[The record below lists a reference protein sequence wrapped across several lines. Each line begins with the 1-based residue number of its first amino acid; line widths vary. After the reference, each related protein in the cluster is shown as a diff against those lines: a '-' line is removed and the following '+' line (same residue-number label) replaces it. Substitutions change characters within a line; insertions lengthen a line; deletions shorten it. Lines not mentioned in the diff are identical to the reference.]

1 MKGGAKS
8 RKKLSK
14 KKEKFQYT
22 APRLGKD
29 GKMTEASLNT
39 YDPSVNIMDRNTAAT
54 NIQSRYRGKK
64 TRSKYDMKSKWYK
77 GFPTEA
83 PEVALDLENI
93 SRITDRAIQG
103 LDSRREREN
112 IESKRKQVNDT
123 YRKKYEKLGK
133 LDELKYDWGK
143 YYDDRNKSLSRNV
156 DPAFLSQGRTHI
168 ASVIPSREEQ
178 DIIRFEKKNYDKL
191 KRIANKKKYWQ
202 QKLEKSDIASE
213 YTRFNPNRVT
223 NTPQFNIRSTAVD
236 YLENPEDTK
245 KNYGDYFYK
254 GKYFDP
260 DTDTHKFFKNYK
272 VEDPPELSPINS
284 DDSVEY
290 NTDDELLLPR
300 KDIVEAVDYY
310 KDRKTKH
317 DKLDKKHHDYMTKYD
332 KLDVELD
339 KKLELDIEKCLH
351 AKKMAKA
358 DIKLYKDPFFME
370 NYYEPCS
377 DNENLTDI
385 YMDTFYSL
393 PWELI
398 RPVSSEKFG
407 ETIDDMIHN
416 IPRGEGLWK
425 NSLIIYEGQDKFREI
440 LRNQGLLVDPYQGN
454 RVDQDNYYE
463 YGFHNKPLETLLE
476 LSNFYRWA
484 TPGSIKLVHLP
495 NKPKIYSR
503 LPGRSH
509 LQETLNRLSNAYFF
523 HPEYFNDNVEK
534 VKRYFILRL
543 IGIIGNP
550 EYPEILQNFIYNRI
564 KVINDIKINLEHF
577 EKELENVTNFIKDIY
592 AGFEYKGHKIDLD
605 KFISEYKR
613 GLLGGLTQEDDETM
627 HYLTGQMDEIKSD
640 ISKYEKR
647 LPKLEK
653 DLETAKRFSR
663 IKGMPKDY
671 MNWEPEKLIYE

>member
-29 GKMTEASLNT
+29 GKMTKASLNT
-39 YDPSVNIMDRNTAAT
+39 YDPSLNIMDRNTAAT

-64 TRSKYDMKSKWYK
+64 TRSKYDMKSNWYK

-83 PEVALDLENI
+83 PEIPLDLDTI
-93 SRITDRAIQG
+93 SRITDTAIQG
-103 LDSRREREN
+103 LDSRRERES
-112 IESKRKQVNDT
+112 IESKRKQVNDR
-123 YRKKYEKLGK
+123 YRKKLDKLGK
-133 LDELKYDWGK
+133 LDELKYNWGK
-143 YYDDRNKSLSRNV
+143 YYSDKDINRR
-156 DPAFLSQGRTHI
+156 PT
-168 ASVIPSREEQ
+168 REEQ
-178 DIIRFEKKNYDKL
+178 DIIRFEKKNYETL
-191 KRIANKKKYWQ
+191 KKIADKKKYWKQ
-202 QKLEKSDIASE
+202 MLEKSGKSNKYLKYD
-213 YTRFNPNRVT
+213 PNRVIDT
-223 NTPQFNIRSTAVD
+223 ERFNIRSYAGDTFE
-236 YLENPEDTK
+236 YPENYKDMFDT
-245 KNYGDYFYK
+245 YYK
-254 GKYFDP
+254 GKYFDE
-260 DTDTHKFFKNYK
+260 DIDDYK
-272 VEDPPELSPINS
+272 YLQDYNVEEIPSLSPIKS
-284 DDSVEY
+284 DDSVQY
-290 NTDDELLLPR
+290 NSDDELLLPR
-300 KDIVEAVDYY
+300 EDIIDATDYY
-310 KDRKTKH
+310 KSRKIKE
-317 DKLDKKHHDYMTKYD
+317 DKLDKILDDYITKYD

-351 AKKMAKA
+351 AKKMAMV
-358 DIKLYKDPFFME
+358 DVKLLKDPFFMK

-377 DNENLTDI
+377 DNENLTEI

-398 RPVSSEKFG
+398 QPVSRERFG
-407 ETIDDMIHN
+407 ETTDDMIHN
-416 IPRGEGLWK
+416 IPRENWK
-425 NSLIIYEGQDKFREI
+425 NSLITREGQQKLREI
-440 LRNQGLLVDPYQGN
+440 LVEQGLRTNMSSFSRLHPH
-454 RVDQDNYYE
+454 NYVR
-463 YGFHNKPLETLLE
+463 YGYGSDGAPNTVLE
-476 LSNFYRWA
+476 LANFYRWA
-484 TPGSIKLVHLP
+484 IPGRISLVHLSG
-495 NKPKIYSR
+495 KPRIYSN

-509 LQETLNRLSNAYFF
+509 LQETFNMLDGAFERN
-523 HPEYFNDNVEK
+523 PEYFNGNVEK

-550 EYPEILQNFIYNRI
+550 EYPEWLKNFIGNRT

-592 AGFEYKGHKIDLD
+592 AGFEYEGHKIDMD

>member
-8 RKKLSK
+8 KKKLSK

-29 GKMTEASLNT
+29 GKMTRPSIYT

-64 TRSKYDMKSKWYK
+64 TRSKYNMKSRWYK

-83 PEVALDLENI
+83 PEVPLDLESI

-103 LDSRREREN
+103 LDSRKEREN

-123 YRKKYEKLGK
+123 YRKKYENLGK
-133 LDELKYDWGK
+133 LDESKYNWGK
-143 YYDDRNKSLSRNV
+143 FYNDKDLNRVPTREDREL
-156 DPAFLSQGRTHI
+156 
-168 ASVIPSREEQ
+168 
-178 DIIRFEKKNYDKL
+178 IRFEKKNYEAL
-191 KRIANKKKYWQ
+191 KKVAEKTKYWKQ
-202 QKLEKSDIASE
+202 MLDKSGKSSK
-213 YTRFNPNRVT
+213 YTKYNPNRVT
-223 NTPQFNIRSTAVD
+223 DTQRFIIRGLASDTF
-236 YLENPEDTK
+236 ENPEEIYYK
-245 KNYGDYFYK
+245 KYYTGR
-254 GKYFDP
+254 YFDE
-260 DTDTHKFFKNYK
+260 DIDDYRNLSNYK
-272 VEDPPELSPINS
+272 VEDPPSLSPIKS

-290 NTDDELLLPR
+290 NTDDELLIPR
-300 KDIVEAVDYY
+300 EDIIEATDYY
-310 KDRKTKH
+310 KSRKTNV
-317 DKLDKKHHDYMTKYD
+317 DKLDKKLDDYMTKYD

-339 KKLELDIEKCLH
+339 KRLELDIEKCLH

-358 DIKLYKDPFFME
+358 DIKLLKDPFFME

-377 DNENLTDI
+377 DNENLTEI
-385 YMDTFYSL
+385 YMETFYSL

-398 RPVSSEKFG
+398 KPTSSQRFG
-407 ETIDDMIHN
+407 ETIYDMIHD
-416 IPRGEGLWK
+416 IPTIQWK
-425 NSLIIYEGQDKFREI
+425 NGLITEQGQEQFREI
-440 LRNQGLLVDPYQGN
+440 LRKQGLLVDPYQGN
-454 RVDQDNYYE
+454 RVHQDNYYE

-484 TPGSIKLVHLP
+484 TPGSIRLVHLP
-495 NKPKIYSR
+495 NKPKIYSHR

-509 LQETLNRLSNAYFF
+509 LQETLNRLSNAFYF
-523 HPEYFNDNVEK
+523 HPEYFNGNVEK

-550 EYPEILQNFIYNRI
+550 EYPEILQKFIDI
-564 KVINDIKINLEHF
+564 KTKEVNEKKINLEHF
-577 EKELENVTNFIKDIY
+577 KKELENIKDLIKDIY
-592 AGFEYKGHKIDLD
+592 AGFEYEGHKIDLD

-613 GLLGGLTQEDDETM
+613 GLLGGLTPEDDETM
-627 HYLTGQMDEIKSD
+627 HYLTRQIDEIKSD

-663 IKGMPKDY
+663 IKGMSKDY
-671 MNWEPEKLIYE
+671 MNWEPEKIIYE

>member
-8 RKKLSK
+8 KKKLSK

-22 APRLGKD
+22 APRLKD
-29 GKMTEASLNT
+29 GKMTKASLNT

-64 TRSKYDMKSKWYK
+64 TRSKYNMKSRWYK

-83 PEVALDLENI
+83 PEVPLDLESI

-103 LDSRREREN
+103 LDSRKEREN

-123 YRKKYEKLGK
+123 YRKKYENLGK
-133 LDELKYDWGK
+133 LDESKYNWGK
-143 YYDDRNKSLSRNV
+143 FYSDKDLNRVPTREDREL
-156 DPAFLSQGRTHI
+156 
-168 ASVIPSREEQ
+168 
-178 DIIRFEKKNYDKL
+178 IRFEKKNYEAL
-191 KRIANKKKYWQ
+191 KKVAEKTKYWKQ
-202 QKLEKSDIASE
+202 MLDKSGKSSK
-213 YTRFNPNRVT
+213 YTKYNPNRVT
-223 NTPQFNIRSTAVD
+223 DTQRFIIRGLAGDTF
-236 YLENPEDTK
+236 ENPEEIYYK
-245 KNYGDYFYK
+245 KYYTGR
-254 GKYFDP
+254 YFDE
-260 DTDTHKFFKNYK
+260 DIDDYRNLSNYK
-272 VEDPPELSPINS
+272 VEDPPSLSPIKS
-284 DDSVEY
+284 DDSIEY

-300 KDIVEAVDYY
+300 EDIVEAVDYY
-310 KDRKTKH
+310 KSRKIEQ
-317 DKLDKKHHDYMTKYD
+317 DKLDKKHDDYMTKYD

-339 KKLELDIEKCLH
+339 KNLELDIEKCLH

-358 DIKLYKDPFFME
+358 DIKLLKDPFFME
-370 NYYEPCS
+370 TYYEPCS
-377 DNENLTDI
+377 DNENLTEI

-398 RPVSSEKFG
+398 KPVSSQRFG
-407 ETIDDMIHN
+407 ETIDDMINN
-416 IPRGEGLWK
+416 IPRENWK
-425 NSLIIYEGQDKFREI
+425 NSLITSEGQQKLREI

-454 RVDQDNYYE
+454 RVHQDNYYE
-463 YGFHNKPLETLLE
+463 YNYSNKPLEILLE

-484 TPGSIKLVHLP
+484 TPGSIKLVHLLG
-495 NKPKIYSR
+495 KPRIYSN

-509 LQETLNRLSNAYFF
+509 LQETFNMLDDAFEQ

-550 EYPEILQNFIYNRI
+550 EYPEILQKFIDI
-564 KVINDIKINLEHF
+564 KTKEVNEKKINLEHF
-577 EKELENVTNFIKDIY
+577 KKELENIKDLIKDIY
-592 AGFEYKGHKIDLD
+592 AGFEYEGYKIDMD

-613 GLLGGLTQEDDETM
+613 GLLGGLTPEDDETM
-627 HYLTGQMDEIKSD
+627 HYLTGQMDEIKAD
-640 ISKYEKR
+640 ILKYEKR

>member
-29 GKMTEASLNT
+29 GKMTKATLNT
-39 YDPSVNIMDRNTAAT
+39 YDPSVNIMDRNTAAI

-64 TRSKYDMKSKWYK
+64 TRSKYDMKSNWYK

-83 PEVALDLENI
+83 PEVPLDLDTI
-93 SRITDRAIQG
+93 SRITDTAIQG
-103 LDSRREREN
+103 LDSRRERES
-112 IESKRKQVNDT
+112 IESKRKQVNDR
-123 YRKKYEKLGK
+123 YRKKLDKLGK

-143 YYDDRNKSLSRNV
+143 YYSDKDINRR
-156 DPAFLSQGRTHI
+156 PT
-168 ASVIPSREEQ
+168 REEQ
-178 DIIRFEKKNYDKL
+178 DIIRFEKKNYETL
-191 KRIANKKKYWQ
+191 KKIADKKKYWKQ
-202 QKLEKSDIASE
+202 MLEKSGKISK
-213 YTRFNPNRVT
+213 YNPNRVIDT
-223 NTPQFNIRSTAVD
+223 KRFNIRSYAGDTFE
-236 YLENPEDTK
+236 YPENYKDMFDT
-245 KNYGDYFYK
+245 YYK
-254 GKYFDP
+254 GKYFDE
-260 DTDTHKFFKNYK
+260 DIDDYK
-272 VEDPPELSPINS
+272 YLQDYNVEEIPSLSPLKS
-284 DDSVEY
+284 DDSVEF
-290 NTDDELLLPR
+290 NTDDDLLIPR
-300 KDIVEAVDYY
+300 EDIIESVDYY
-310 KDRKTKH
+310 KSRKIEQ
-317 DKLDKKHHDYMTKYD
+317 DKLDKKLDDYMTKYD

-339 KKLELDIEKCLH
+339 KNLELDIEKCLH

-358 DIKLYKDPFFME
+358 DIKLLKDPFFME
-370 NYYEPCS
+370 TYYEPCS
-377 DNENLTDI
+377 ENENLTDI

-398 RPVSSEKFG
+398 KPVSSERFG

-425 NSLIIYEGQDKFREI
+425 NSLITYEGQDTFREI
-440 LRNQGLLVDPYQGN
+440 LRKQGLLVDPYQGN
-454 RVDQDNYYE
+454 RVHQDNYYE
-463 YGFHNKPLETLLE
+463 YGFHNKPLYNILE

-495 NKPKIYSR
+495 YKPIIHSR
-503 LPGRSH
+503 LPGKSH
-509 LQETLNRLSNAYFF
+509 LQETLNRLSNASFF
-523 HPEYFNDNVEK
+523 HPEYFNSNVEK

-550 EYPEILQNFIYNRI
+550 EYPEILQNFI
-564 KVINDIKINLEHF
+564 DIRTKGIHNTKLNIEHF
-577 EKELENVTNFIKDIY
+577 EKELDNVTNFIKDIY
-592 AGFEYKGHKIDLD
+592 AGFEYEGHKIDMD

-613 GLLGGLTQEDDETM
+613 GLLSGLTQEDDETM
-627 HYLTGQMDEIKSD
+627 HYLIQKMDEIKSD
-640 ISKYEKR
+640 ISKYEKK

>member
-29 GKMTEASLNT
+29 GKMTKATLNT
-39 YDPSVNIMDRNTAAT
+39 YDPSVNIMDRNTAAI

-64 TRSKYDMKSKWYK
+64 TRSKYDMKSNWYK

-83 PEVALDLENI
+83 PEVPLDLDTI
-93 SRITDRAIQG
+93 SRITDTAIQG
-103 LDSRREREN
+103 LDSRRERES
-112 IESKRKQVNDT
+112 IESKRKQVNDR
-123 YRKKYEKLGK
+123 YRKKLDKLGK

-143 YYDDRNKSLSRNV
+143 YYSDKDINRR
-156 DPAFLSQGRTHI
+156 PT
-168 ASVIPSREEQ
+168 REEQ
-178 DIIRFEKKNYDKL
+178 DIIRFEKKNYETL
-191 KRIANKKKYWQ
+191 KKIADKKKYWKQ
-202 QKLEKSDIASE
+202 MLEKSGKISK
-213 YTRFNPNRVT
+213 YNPNRVIDT
-223 NTPQFNIRSTAVD
+223 KRFNIRSYAGDTFE
-236 YLENPEDTK
+236 YPENYKDMFDT
-245 KNYGDYFYK
+245 YYK
-254 GKYFDP
+254 GKYFDE
-260 DTDTHKFFKNYK
+260 DIDDYK
-272 VEDPPELSPINS
+272 YLQDYNVEEIPSLSPLKS
-284 DDSVEY
+284 DDSVEF
-290 NTDDELLLPR
+290 NTDDDLLIPR
-300 KDIVEAVDYY
+300 EDIIESVDYY
-310 KDRKTKH
+310 KSRKIEQ
-317 DKLDKKHHDYMTKYD
+317 DKLDKKLDDYMTKYD

-339 KKLELDIEKCLH
+339 KNLELDIEKCLH

-358 DIKLYKDPFFME
+358 DIKLLKDPFFME
-370 NYYEPCS
+370 TYYEPCS
-377 DNENLTDI
+377 ENENLTDI

-398 RPVSSEKFG
+398 KPVSSERFG

-425 NSLIIYEGQDKFREI
+425 NSLITYEGQDTFREI
-440 LRNQGLLVDPYQGN
+440 LRKQGLLVDPYQGN
-454 RVDQDNYYE
+454 RVHQDNYYE
-463 YGFHNKPLETLLE
+463 YGFHNKPLYNILE

-495 NKPKIYSR
+495 YKPIIHSR
-503 LPGRSH
+503 LPGKSH
-509 LQETLNRLSNAYFF
+509 LQETLNRLSNASFF
-523 HPEYFNDNVEK
+523 HPEYFNSNVEK

-550 EYPEILQNFIYNRI
+550 EYPEILQNFI
-564 KVINDIKINLEHF
+564 DIRTKGIHNTKLNIEHF
-577 EKELENVTNFIKDIY
+577 EKELDNVTNFIKDIY
-592 AGFEYKGHKIDLD
+592 AGFEYEGHKIDMD

-613 GLLGGLTQEDDETM
+613 GLLSGLTQEDDETM
-627 HYLTGQMDEIKSD
+627 HYLIQKMDEIKSD
-640 ISKYEKR
+640 ISKYEKK

-663 IKGMPKDY
+663 IKGMSKDY

>member
-14 KKEKFQYT
+14 KKGKFQYT

-29 GKMTEASLNT
+29 GKMTKASLNT

-64 TRSKYDMKSKWYK
+64 TRSKYDMNSNWYK

-83 PEVALDLENI
+83 PEIPLDLDDI

-112 IESKRKQVNDT
+112 IESKRKQLDDR
-123 YRKKYEKLGK
+123 YIKELDKLGK

-143 YYDDRNKSLSRNV
+143 YYDDRNKSLNRNV

-191 KRIANKKKYWQ
+191 KKIADKKKYWQ
-202 QKLEKSDIASE
+202 QKLEKSEIGSE
-213 YTRFNPNRVT
+213 YSRFNPNRVT

-236 YLENPEDTK
+236 YLENPENTK
-245 KNYGDYFYK
+245 KNYGDYYYK

-260 DTDTHKFFKNYK
+260 DTDTYKFFKNYK
-272 VEDPPELSPINS
+272 VEDPPSLSPLKS
-284 DDSVEY
+284 DDSIEY
-290 NTDDELLLPR
+290 NTDDELLIPR
-300 KDIVEAVDYY
+300 EEIIDATDYY
-310 KDRKTKH
+310 KSRKIEQ
-317 DKLDKKHHDYMTKYD
+317 DKLDKELDDYITKYD

-339 KKLELDIEKCLH
+339 NALELDIEKCLH

-370 NYYEPCS
+370 TYYEPCS

-385 YMDTFYSL
+385 YMETFYSL

-398 RPVSSEKFG
+398 KPVSSERFG
-407 ETIDDMIHN
+407 ETIDRMIHD
-416 IPRGEGLWK
+416 IPRAGGMWQ
-425 NSLIIYEGQDKFREI
+425 NSLITLEGQDTFGEI
-440 LRNQGLLVDPYQGN
+440 LRKQGLLVDPLKGN
-454 RVDQDNYYE
+454 RVHQDNYYE
-463 YGFHNKPLETLLE
+463 YGFHNTPLSTILE

-495 NKPKIYSR
+495 YTPKIYSQ
-503 LPGRSH
+503 LPGKSH

-523 HPEYFNDNVEK
+523 HPEYFNGNVEK

-550 EYPEILQNFIYNRI
+550 EYPEILQNFI
-564 KVINDIKINLEHF
+564 DIRTKGVHNTKLNIEHF
-577 EKELENVTNFIKDIY
+577 EKELENIIKMIKDLY
-592 AGFEYKGHKIDLD
+592 ARFEYEGHKIDFD
-605 KFISEYKR
+605 KFIREYKR
-613 GLLGGLTQEDDETM
+613 GLLGGLTPEDDETM
-627 HYLTGQMDEIKSD
+627 HFFIGRIDEIKSD
-640 ISKYEKR
+640 IAKYGKK